1 MVRNLSK
8 QQTTSRTIAW
18 VVCEDWLSISVAGLE
33 VILVGRE
40 INGKNDQENI
50 MHEIHL
56 FCHETDASL
65 SLYSNRP

>member
-1 MVRNLSK
+1 MK
-8 QQTTSRTIAW
+8 I
-18 VVCEDWLSISVAGLE
+18 LSISVAGFE

-40 INGKNDQENI
+40 INGKNDPENI
-50 MHEIHL
+50 MHEIQL